1 MTVAWAIR
9 NVDARDGLRQM
20 PAESVQCVVTS
31 PPYWGLR
38 DYGLQPTVWGGVAD
52 HAHEW
57 GVEGTIRKTGGTA
70 EKISRSFV
78 TASQGQF
85 CPCGAWFGCLGLEP
99 TPEQYIVHMLEVF
112 AEVWRVMRPDGTL
125 WLNIGDSY
133 AGSGGARSPAARH
146 PNLRIGQSRLSRPSR
161 PQNAETPDP

>member
-1 MTVAWAIR
+1 MTAAWAIR
-9 NVDARDGLRQM
+9 NVDVRDGLRQM

-38 DYGLQPTVWGGVAD
+38 DYGLEPDAWAD
-52 HAHEW
+52 GW
-57 GVEGTIRKTGGTA
+57 V
-70 EKISRSFV
+70 
-78 TASQGQF
+78 
-85 CPCGAWFGCLGLEP
+85 GCLGLEP

-133 AGSGGARSPAARH
+133 AGSRRGGGHGGPR
-146 PNLRIGQSRLSRPSR
+146 LQGGTVGQELSRAAAGPKLR
-161 PQNAETPDP
+161 RV